1 MMAKC
6 CLAWRA
12 WRAGVSIEDARLIY
26 ELGCD
31 GERLETCR
39 KAWQIKEKVDLYN
52 AQSDQALDGD
62 SKLLQHLGRAVLNQ
76 GEPIADDPGIG
87 DLVFVLPG
95 DFAKTATNAPQRV
108 EGADGTIT
116 PLAPSFANAP
126 PKTAQIDPVEG
137 PKTQKEG

>member
-1 MMAKC
+1 M
-6 CLAWRA
+6 
-12 WRAGVSIEDARLIY
+12 SIEDARLIY

-31 GERLETCR
+31 GEKLETCR

-62 SKLLQHLGRAVLNQ
+62 SRLLQHLGRAVLNQ
-76 GEPIADDPGIG
+76 GEPLADDPGIG

-95 DFAKTATNAPQRV
+95 DFTKTATNAPQRV
-108 EGADGTIT
+108 EGAEGTVT
-116 PLAPSFANAP
+116 PPAPSLANVP

-137 PKTQKEG
+137 PKTKKEG